1 MKNKVLWLV
10 SALSAVI
17 SVVSLKYLP
26 DSVPMH
32 FDLNGAADRYG
43 SKAEMF
49 IFPVMIVLL
58 TIIYSVVS
66 KKQIKNTDK
75 NSDEKTTVINRNNVK
90 IIGTSMVVVAFVFLF
105 LQLAMLYTAFKA
117 TANNSADTMPAESYS
132 FILAIIGVAF
142 ILLGNIMPKAK
153 KNSSIGIRTPWSM
166 ANEKTWSMSN
176 RFGGFVLLIS
186 GVIMTVCAL
195 IFDGLVI
202 MYIYGA
208 VILIAVILSLI
219 YSYSVY
225 KKYGKK

>member
-75 NSDEKTTVINRNNVK
+75 NSDEKTTVIARFD
-90 IIGTSMVVVAFVFLF
+90 S
-105 LQLAMLYTAFKA
+105 
-117 TANNSADTMPAESYS
+117 
-132 FILAIIGVAF
+132 
-142 ILLGNIMPKAK
+142 
-153 KNSSIGIRTPWSM
+153 KNKHLPSH
-166 ANEKTWSMSN
+166 
-176 RFGGFVLLIS
+176 
-186 GVIMTVCAL
+186 
-195 IFDGLVI
+195 
-202 MYIYGA
+202 
-208 VILIAVILSLI
+208 
-219 YSYSVY
+219 Y
-225 KKYGKK
+225 KG

>member
-90 IIGTSMVVVAFVFLF
+90 IIGTSMIVVAFVFLF
-105 LQLAMLYTAFKA
+105 LQLVMLYTAFKA

-166 ANEKTWSMSN
+166 ANEKTWSMTN

-225 KKYGKK
+225 IKYGKK